1 MGCGWLKRLSS
12 PVKTISR
19 RCRRAP
25 LTRSHRTRRQNKL
38 SVIWSWP
45 RFSTDVTIL
54 AWQCS
59 TRAVICCACLAIF
72 LFSTW
77 RDKLSNGHQITV
89 IEQLPHLAT
98 DKDITWLAIYFF
110 RWTETSKKN
119 VSSNY
124 ADVGK
129 TILPFHM
136 RGLFRL
142 RDACFPPS
150 ARQEKAAWV
159 GTRGSCALI
168 PMTKSWWLHALESWI
183 NKVRQSHRLQ
193 HERVETSRLKGIWSK
208 MQSPR

>member
-136 RGLFRL
+136 RGFVPPTG
-142 RDACFPPS
+142 CVPPPS
-150 ARQEKAAWV
+150 VHGRKKQ
-159 GTRGSCALI
+159 RG
-168 PMTKSWWLHALESWI
+168 WGRGVH
-183 NKVRQSHRLQ
+183 VH
-193 HERVETSRLKGIWSK
+193 
-208 MQSPR
+208 